1 MLIQHAQVSGG
12 FVDVRIQGKKIA
24 QVAPELTPRL
34 QERVIDA
41 EGALLLPGLHDH
53 HIHLLSL
60 AAQVRSVDCGPP
72 VVTIAQELRQQLR
85 QAGGEGWI
93 RGVGYHESVN
103 GEITAD

>member
-12 FVDVRIQGKKIA
+12 FADVRIQGKKIA

-53 HIHLLSL
+53 HIHLSL
-60 AAQVRSVDCGPP
+60 
-72 VVTIAQELRQQLR
+72 IH
-85 QAGGEGWI
+85 I
-93 RGVGYHESVN
+93 
-103 GEITAD
+103 